1 MDSCPDRFFIVHNYI
16 FVSLTAVHNK
26 HNIMKT
32 TEMTKDAS
40 QKAGKFL
47 EEFKKFAMRGNVI
60 DMAVGVVIGGAF
72 GKIVTSLVND
82 IIMPLI
88 GLISGGLDFTSWRW
102 VIREAHTTEAGKQV
116 AEASLNFGNFIQTAV
131 DFTIIAFSIFIVIK
145 LINNFKQKEES
156 KPAAPAPKPADVAL
170 LEEIR
175 DLLKEE
181 KKQA

>member
-1 MDSCPDRFFIVHNYI
+1 
-16 FVSLTAVHNK
+16 
-26 HNIMKT
+26 MKS
-32 TEMTKDAS
+32 TEMTKEAG

-88 GLISGGLDFTSWRW
+88 GLLSGGLDFTTWRW
-102 VIREAHTTEAGKQV
+102 VIREAHTNAAGKEV
-116 AEASLNFGNFIQTAV
+116 AEASLNYGNFIQTAV
-131 DFTIIAFSIFIVIK
+131 DFTIIAFSIFLVIK
-145 LINNFKQKEES
+145 LINNLKKKEEA

-175 DLLKEE
+175 DLLKE
-181 KKQA
+181 KADR